1 MASIQKRGD
10 RYSVVYEYFDDL
22 GKKKQKWEAY
32 NTEAEATKR
41 KLEIEYKQQ
50 HNRFISPND
59 ITVREFFEKWLP
71 MHARKFWS
79 PKTYDTG
86 YGMILNHVY
95 PHIGDLPLQS
105 LTKEK
110 MDIYFDTLCCKKKG
124 SYKRGMPNPKCKSTK
139 YLSGTTLKDVY
150 IILNSAFNKAVEWK
164 LIEENPL
171 PSEAPKRD
179 TSERLIWTE
188 ELVRN
193 ALEEIDDPLLHL
205 AVHLAFIGSLRNGET
220 VAITLDCLLPEEE
233 AIVIDKTLERV
244 SKASLEKLH
253 SAEVYKVFPNKI
265 ADKKSCLILKPP
277 KTTSSRRKAFFNSE
291 IFREIDLRLA
301 EIERN
306 KQTLM
311 SRYNDHNLLICRENG
326 DPIEPQRLMDMFA
339 DWQDAHGTNYPRIVF
354 HGLRHSATTYKMSIS
369 NGDVKSVQGD
379 NGHSSADMTLNCY
392 SHVEELRRK
401 TLAKKVESS
410 FYKTAREPEDKT
422 EDESV
427 DKLIEMALGNPQ
439 FQKKVLLA
447 LLSNTA

>member
-1 MASIQKRGD
+1 M
-10 RYSVVYEYFDDL
+10 F
-22 GKKKQKWEAY
+22 
-32 NTEAEATKR
+32 
-41 KLEIEYKQQ
+41 
-50 HNRFISPND
+50 H
-59 ITVREFFEKWLP
+59 
-71 MHARKFWS
+71 
-79 PKTYDTG
+79 
-86 YGMILNHVY
+86 
-95 PHIGDLPLQS
+95 
-105 LTKEK
+105 
-110 MDIYFDTLCCKKKG
+110 
-124 SYKRGMPNPKCKSTK
+124 
-139 YLSGTTLKDVY
+139 
-150 IILNSAFNKAVEWK
+150 
-164 LIEENPL
+164 
-171 PSEAPKRD
+171 
-179 TSERLIWTE
+179 
-188 ELVRN
+188 
-193 ALEEIDDPLLHL
+193 
-205 AVHLAFIGSLRNGET
+205 
-220 VAITLDCLLPEEE
+220 
-233 AIVIDKTLERV
+233 
-244 SKASLEKLH
+244 
-253 SAEVYKVFPNKI
+253 NKI
-265 ADKKSCLILKPP
+265 EDTKSCLILKPT

-447 LLSNTA
+447 LLSNTACIYLISKSISKRKKLVEFLSVSRSLC